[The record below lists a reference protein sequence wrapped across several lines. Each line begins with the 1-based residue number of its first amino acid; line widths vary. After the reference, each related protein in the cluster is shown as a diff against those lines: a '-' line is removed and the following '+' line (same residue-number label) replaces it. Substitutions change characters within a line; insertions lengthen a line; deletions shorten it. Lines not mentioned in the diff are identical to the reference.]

1 MPLFSSSGKKGVRRL
16 DDGPVHVILRSFM
29 DIINKTNKPLR
40 IPLPGGKKLFLGP
53 GKTGQVTAKALQ
65 HPPLVKL
72 IEAGDVESDGAT
84 TTRQRGGADK
94 AGHAAGLRHG
104 ATGAMRQ
111 SGDR

>member
-1 MPLFSSSGKKGVRRL
+1 MPLFSSSGKKGVRKL
-16 DDGPVHVILRSFM
+16 DDSPVHVILRSFM

-84 TTRQRGGADK
+84 ATRQRGGADK

>member
-1 MPLFSSSGKKGVRRL
+1 MRKL
-16 DDGPVHVILRSFM
+16 DDSPVHVILRSFM

-40 IPLPGGKKLFLGP
+40 ILLPGGKKLFLGP
-53 GKTGQVTAKALQ
+53 GKTGQVNAKALQ

-72 IEAGDVESDGAT
+72 IEAGDIESDGAT
-84 TTRQRGGADK
+84 ATRQGGGANK
-94 AGHAAGLRHG
+94 AGHATGLRHG